1 MMVNVEKCQSHYEI
15 STTIYQFVRNLTM
28 SEGIAEGSVVGM
40 TLGSALGCNDDLPE
54 DYHQKRQKQKSK

>member
-1 MMVNVEKCQSHYEI
+1 MMSMRKCQSHYEI
-15 STTIYQFVRNLTM
+15 SITIHEYVRNLTM

>member
-1 MMVNVEKCQSHYEI
+1 MMMSMRKCQSHYEI

-28 SEGIAEGSVVGM
+28 SEGIVEGSVVGM
-40 TLGSALGCNDDLPE
+40 TLGSALGCKDGLPE